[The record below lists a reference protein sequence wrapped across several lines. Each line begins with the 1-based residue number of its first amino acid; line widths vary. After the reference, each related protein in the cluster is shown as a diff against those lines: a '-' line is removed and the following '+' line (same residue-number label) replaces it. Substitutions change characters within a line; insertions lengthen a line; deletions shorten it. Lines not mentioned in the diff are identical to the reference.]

1 MPIQVPSW
9 VPGWFVSGGSANL
22 PHCWNNFSPTRSKGC
37 PFRFQVGFQ
46 VGFFRAAL
54 QTYHTVEINFHLP
67 GPRGAHSGSKLG
79 SRLVC
84 FGLLC
89 KLTTLLKYI
98 FTYQVQ
104 GVPIQVPSWVP
115 SWFVSGG
122 SANLPH
128 CWNNFS
134 PTRSKGCPFRF
145 QVGFQVGLFRAAL
158 QTYHTVEINFHLP
171 GPRGAHSGSKLG
183 SRLVFFGRLCKL
195 TTLK

>member
-9 VPGWFVSGGSANL
+9 VPSWFVSGGSANL
-22 PHCWNNFSPTRSKGC
+22 PHCWNKFSPTRSKGC

-54 QTYHTVEINFHLP
+54 QTYHTEINFHLP
-67 GPRGAHSGSKLG
+67 GPR
-79 SRLVC
+79 
-84 FGLLC
+84 
-89 KLTTLLKYI
+89 
-98 FTYQVQ
+98 
-104 GVPIQVPSWVP
+104 VPIQVPSWVP
-115 SWFVSGG
+115 GWFVSGG

-128 CWNNFS
+128 CWNKFS

-158 QTYHTVEINFHLP
+158 QTYHTVEINLHLP

-183 SRLVFFGRLCKL
+183 SRLVCFERLCKL
-195 TTLK
+195 TTLLK